1 MNKAFEIRMKNI
13 ISIYQNRYPALFS
26 IEMKEAKD
34 DVKFIF
40 NAKH

>member
-1 MNKAFEIRMKNI
+1 MSKALENRMNTIV
-13 ISIYQNRYPALFS
+13 SIYQVRYPALFS

-34 DVKFIF
+34 DVRFIF